1 MTLVCSSITYGHAY
15 YREELA
21 LWVTQHCWLRV
32 VHSATRDP
40 HERDEAL
47 PSTHRR
53 IDASTRQCS
62 AKFSTEQFPP
72 HAYLCSPPAMVATAA
87 AALNEFGINP
97 ERVYS
102 DKYD

>member
-1 MTLVCSSITYGHAY
+1 MGDPTLLAARRAQCHPRSARKRRSSTIDA
-15 YREELA
+15 
-21 LWVTQHCWLRV
+21 
-32 VHSATRDP
+32 
-40 HERDEAL
+40 
-47 PSTHRR
+47 STHRR